1 MADDKLITAVIFDL
15 GRVLVDIDL
24 SAVTDIFSGLTGK
37 DPGSIAQGML
47 SDPLM
52 VEYNSGR
59 IGPETFHR
67 QLCDKYDLS
76 VDYPRFKKLW
86 CGIFK
91 PMNGME
97 ELVKATGERFT
108 LGLLSD
114 TDPLHWN
121 FLLSEYPF
129 LEMFSEPALSF
140 EIGCMKPAA
149 EIYLKAAENVSAEPA
164 RCLYIDDLQRNVDGA
179 KDAGMDAI
187 QFTGIDALKEQLKVR
202 GVI

>member
-1 MADDKLITAVIFDL
+1 MIDDNLIKAVIFDL

-24 SAVTDIFSGLTGK
+24 SAVTEIFSGLTGK
-37 DPGSIAQGML
+37 DPNAVAQGML

-59 IGPETFHR
+59 VEPETFHR
-67 QLCDKYDLS
+67 NLCDKYDLS
-76 VDYPRFKKLW
+76 VDYHEFKKLW

-97 ELVKATGERFT
+97 ALVKTLSGRFT

-129 LEMFSEPALSF
+129 LEMFSEPTLSF
-140 EIGCMKPAA
+140 QIGQMKPSAK
-149 EIYLKAAENVSAEPA
+149 IYLTAAENVAAEPA

-179 KDAGMDAI
+179 RGIGMDAI
-187 QFTGIDALKEQLKVR
+187 QFTGIDALKEQLKDK